1 MKNEEH
7 WQFRKAT
14 KEQAPASR
22 EQKLHICR
30 QSTSHSLSRAPV
42 GAELGVG
49 RVGDAPSSDRQAGG
63 RLVHRM
69 RMCEQLSRNIWQ
81 ERGTCG

>member
-30 QSTSHSLSRAPV
+30 QSTSHGLSRAPV
-42 GAELGVG
+42 GAEVGVG
-49 RVGDAPSSDRQAGG
+49 REGG
-63 RLVHRM
+63 RRPLVR
-69 RMCEQLSRNIWQ
+69 QTSW
-81 ERGTCG
+81 RGAGAQDADV

>member
-42 GAELGVG
+42 GAEVGVG
-49 RVGDAPSSDRQAGG
+49 RVGDGEGG
-63 RLVHRM
+63 RRPLVRQTSW
-69 RMCEQLSRNIWQ
+69 RAAGAQDADV
-81 ERGTCG
+81 